1 MTPQLLWPALLAQ
14 LRGQAV
20 KWLVLGSVLT
30 AKSWTPFIR
39 LALLLVLFALVQ
51 LPLDIWLAK

>member
-1 MTPQLLWPALLAQ
+1 
-14 LRGQAV
+14 V